1 MAFRDQLAPDFI
13 EDVERRLQEEGT
25 DDVNVLIGKL
35 QHRYSIIQSAEH
47 TVLQQRHRYQS
58 KETYLKD
65 TLACVRL
72 MLQRKQ
78 EGQDT
83 IVDYSLSGMFAENL
97 ECLQCAYELQH
108 PLVESCSTIE
118 LPCLMLSCLFPW

>member
-1 MAFRDQLAPDFI
+1 MATRDQITPDFI
-13 EDVERRLQEEGT
+13 EDVEKRLQDEGT

-35 QHRYSIIQSAEH
+35 QHRYSIVQSAEH

-72 MLQRKQ
+72 MLQRREQ
-78 EGQDT
+78 GQDT
-83 IVDYSLSGMFAENL
+83 IVDYSLSGVVIEASVQFGFLL
-97 ECLQCAYELQH
+97 EIGTKITDQPRDDVH
-108 PLVESCSTIE
+108 
-118 LPCLMLSCLFPW
+118 